1 MKRKFLLLF
10 ICLLSLLSCSQKKL
24 PHYPATDDGIT
35 RMHLDSAAIYTKKH
49 DLHKAMYQLKA
60 AEKRLFNV
68 TQDSLKFLTY
78 YHIAQINAQDG
89 AYKIALEYLKHAA
102 RNANDVKRSHRMT
115 DIYIEKAFIYNQ
127 MGNRDSALNS
137 LQRVE
142 KYKPRIRKDQEKRIE
157 EMRQHIKRHQIVAIS
172 PGKDVEIVQL
182 QDLYEVAL
190 AQRKAVELKLYIA
203 YLLLTLI
210 LVSIGIT
217 IWFRR
222 RMRQQLQFYRLQQQ
236 ETEHNIQLTL
246 RRKDATIDEMKA
258 EIDSKLDEL
267 NQLRYSI
274 KAHNKNI
281 KTSDS
286 IEQVKL
292 GIDTLYTILKGGNLS
307 QMGKREQQALNM
319 IMPNYDYEL
328 SYILNNPRFALT
340 PKECFYYIMEHYG
353 IEDELKAQAFCCTAQ
368 AIRSIKSRIN
378 HCIKN
383 LAAYSPICL

>member
-1 MKRKFLLLF
+1 MKKRFLLWF
-10 ICLLSLLSCSQKKL
+10 ISLLSLLSCSQRKL

-35 RMHLDSAAIYTKKH
+35 QMRLDSAKIYTKRH

-68 TQDSLKFLTY
+68 TEDSLKFLTY
-78 YHIAQINAQDG
+78 YRIAQINAQDG
-89 AYKIALEYLKHAA
+89 AYKLALDYLKHAA
-102 RNANDVKRSHRMT
+102 RHANDVKQSHRMA
-115 DIYIEKAFIYNQ
+115 DIDIEKAFVYNQ
-127 MGNRDSALNS
+127 MGKRDSALNS
-137 LQRVE
+137 LLKAE

-157 EMRQHIKRHQIVAIS
+157 EMRQHIKKHQIVAIS

-190 AQRKAVELKLYIA
+190 AQRKALELKLYIA
-203 YLLLTLI
+203 YLLLALI

-222 RMRQQLQFYRLQQQ
+222 RMRQQLRFYRLQQQ

-258 EIDSKLDEL
+258 EIDNKLNEL
-267 NQLRYSI
+267 NQLRNSI
-274 KAHNKNI
+274 KAHSKNI

-286 IEQVKL
+286 IEQIKL
-292 GIDTLYTILKGGNLS
+292 GIDTLHTILKGGNLS
-307 QMGKREQQALNM
+307 QMGKREQQALNI

-340 PKECFYYIMEHYG
+340 PKECFYYVMEHYE
-353 IEDELKAQAFCCTAQ
+353 IEDELKAQAFCCTSQ
-368 AIRSIKSRIN
+368 AIRSIKSRLRKKLEQN
-378 HCIKN
+378 
-383 LAAYSPICL
+383 

>member
-127 MGNRDSALNS
+127 IGKRDSALNS

-222 RMRQQLQFYRLQQQ
+222 RMRQQLQFYRQQQQ

-286 IEQVKL
+286 IEQIKL

-353 IEDELKAQAFCCTAQ
+353 IEDDLKAQAFCCTAQ
-368 AIRSIKSRIN
+368 AIRSIKSRLKKKLEQN
-378 HCIKN
+378 
-383 LAAYSPICL
+383 

>member
-127 MGNRDSALNS
+127 MGKRDSALNS

-222 RMRQQLQFYRLQQQ
+222 RMRQQLQFYRQQQQ

-286 IEQVKL
+286 IEQIKL

-319 IMPNYDYEL
+319 IIPNYDYEL

-353 IEDELKAQAFCCTAQ
+353 IEDDLKAQAFCCTAQ
-368 AIRSIKSRIN
+368 AIRSIKSRLKKKLEQN
-378 HCIKN
+378 
-383 LAAYSPICL
+383 

>member
-127 MGNRDSALNS
+127 MGKRDSALNS

-172 PGKDVEIVQL
+172 PGKDIEIVQL

-222 RMRQQLQFYRLQQQ
+222 RMRQQLQFYRQQQQ

-286 IEQVKL
+286 IEQIKL

-353 IEDELKAQAFCCTAQ
+353 IEDDLKTQAFCCTAQ
-368 AIRSIKSRIN
+368 AIRSIKSRLKKKLEQN
-378 HCIKN
+378 
-383 LAAYSPICL
+383 

>member
-127 MGNRDSALNS
+127 MGKRDSALNS

-172 PGKDVEIVQL
+172 PGKDIEIVQL

-222 RMRQQLQFYRLQQQ
+222 RMRQQLQFYRQQQQ

-286 IEQVKL
+286 IEQIKL

-328 SYILNNPRFALT
+328 SYTLNNPRFALT

-353 IEDELKAQAFCCTAQ
+353 IEDDLKAQAFCCTAQ
-368 AIRSIKSRIN
+368 AIRSIKSRLKKKLEQN
-378 HCIKN
+378 
-383 LAAYSPICL
+383 

>member
-68 TQDSLKFLTY
+68 TEDSLKFLTY

-127 MGNRDSALNS
+127 MGKRDSALNS

-172 PGKDVEIVQL
+172 PGKDIEIVQL

-286 IEQVKL
+286 IEQIKL
-292 GIDTLYTILKGGNLS
+292 GIDTLYIILKGGNLS

-353 IEDELKAQAFCCTAQ
+353 IEDDLKAQAFCCTAQ
-368 AIRSIKSRIN
+368 AIRSIKSRLKKKLEQN
-378 HCIKN
+378 
-383 LAAYSPICL
+383 

>member
-68 TQDSLKFLTY
+68 TEDSLKFLTY

-172 PGKDVEIVQL
+172 PGKDIEIVQL

-222 RMRQQLQFYRLQQQ
+222 RMRQQLQFYRQQQQ

-286 IEQVKL
+286 IEQIKL
-292 GIDTLYTILKGGNLS
+292 GIDTLYIILKGGNLS

-353 IEDELKAQAFCCTAQ
+353 IEDDLKAQAFCCTAQ
-368 AIRSIKSRIN
+368 AIRSIKSRLKKKLEQN
-378 HCIKN
+378 
-383 LAAYSPICL
+383 

>member
-127 MGNRDSALNS
+127 IGKRDSALNS

-172 PGKDVEIVQL
+172 PGKDIEIVQL

-222 RMRQQLQFYRLQQQ
+222 RMRQQLRFYRLQQQ

-286 IEQVKL
+286 IEQIKL

-353 IEDELKAQAFCCTAQ
+353 IEDDLKAQAFCCTAQ
-368 AIRSIKSRIN
+368 AIRSIKSRLKKKLEQN
-378 HCIKN
+378 
-383 LAAYSPICL
+383 

>member
-68 TQDSLKFLTY
+68 TEDSLKFLTY

-127 MGNRDSALNS
+127 MGKRDSALNS

-172 PGKDVEIVQL
+172 PGKDIEIVQL

-222 RMRQQLQFYRLQQQ
+222 RIRQQLQFYRQQQQ

-286 IEQVKL
+286 IEQIKL

-353 IEDELKAQAFCCTAQ
+353 IEDDQKVQAFCCTAQ
-368 AIRSIKSRIN
+368 AIRSIKSRLKKKLEQN
-378 HCIKN
+378 
-383 LAAYSPICL
+383 

>member
-68 TQDSLKFLTY
+68 TEDSLKFLTY

-127 MGNRDSALNS
+127 MGKRDSALNS

-172 PGKDVEIVQL
+172 PGKDIEIVQL

-222 RMRQQLQFYRLQQQ
+222 RMRQQLQFYRQQQQ

-286 IEQVKL
+286 IEQIKL

-340 PKECFYYIMEHYG
+340 PKECFYYIMEYYG
-353 IEDELKAQAFCCTAQ
+353 IEDDLKAQAFCCTAQ
-368 AIRSIKSRIN
+368 AIRSIKSRLKKKLEQN
-378 HCIKN
+378 
-383 LAAYSPICL
+383 

>member
-1 MKRKFLLLF
+1 MKKRFLLWS
-10 ICLLSLLSCSQKKL
+10 ISLLSLLSCSQRKL

-35 RMHLDSAAIYTKKH
+35 QMRLDSAKIYTKRH

-68 TQDSLKFLTY
+68 TEDSLKFLTY
-78 YHIAQINAQDG
+78 YRIAQINAQDG
-89 AYKIALEYLKHAA
+89 AYKLALDYLKHAA
-102 RNANDVKRSHRMT
+102 RHANDVKRSHRMA
-115 DIYIEKAFIYNQ
+115 DIDIEKAFVYNQ
-127 MGNRDSALNS
+127 MGKRDSALNS
-137 LQRVE
+137 LLKAE

-157 EMRQHIKRHQIVAIS
+157 EMRQRIKKHQIVAIS

-190 AQRKAVELKLYIA
+190 AQRKALELKLYIA
-203 YLLLTLI
+203 YLLLALI

-222 RMRQQLQFYRLQQQ
+222 RMRQQLRFYRLQQQ

-258 EIDSKLDEL
+258 EIDNKLEEL
-267 NQLRYSI
+267 NQLRDSI

-286 IEQVKL
+286 IEQIKL
-292 GIDTLYTILKGGNLS
+292 GIDTLHTILKGGNLS
-307 QMGKREQQALNM
+307 QMGKREQQALNI

-340 PKECFYYIMEHYG
+340 PKECFYYVMEHYE
-353 IEDELKAQAFCCTAQ
+353 IEDELKAQAFCCTSQ
-368 AIRSIKSRIN
+368 AIRSIKSRLRKKLEQN
-378 HCIKN
+378 
-383 LAAYSPICL
+383 

>member
-1 MKRKFLLLF
+1 MKKRFLLWF
-10 ICLLSLLSCSQKKL
+10 ISLLSLLSCSQRKL

-35 RMHLDSAAIYTKKH
+35 QMRLDSAKIYTKRH

-68 TQDSLKFLTY
+68 TEDSLKFLTY
-78 YHIAQINAQDG
+78 YRIAQINAQDG
-89 AYKIALEYLKHAA
+89 AYKLALDYLKHAA
-102 RNANDVKRSHRMT
+102 RHANDVKQSHRMA
-115 DIYIEKAFIYNQ
+115 DIDIEKAFVYNQ
-127 MGNRDSALNS
+127 MGKRDSALNS
-137 LQRVE
+137 LLKAE

-157 EMRQHIKRHQIVAIS
+157 EMRQHIKKHQIVAIS

-190 AQRKAVELKLYIA
+190 AQRKALELKLYIT
-203 YLLLTLI
+203 YLLLALI

-267 NQLRYSI
+267 NQLRDSI
-274 KAHNKNI
+274 KAHSKNI

-286 IEQVKL
+286 IEQIKL
-292 GIDTLYTILKGGNLS
+292 GIDTLHTILKGGNLS
-307 QMGKREQQALNM
+307 QMGKREQQALNI

-340 PKECFYYIMEHYG
+340 PKECFYYVMEHYE
-353 IEDELKAQAFCCTAQ
+353 IEDELKAQAFCCTSQ
-368 AIRSIKSRIN
+368 AIRSIKSRLRKKLEQN
-378 HCIKN
+378 
-383 LAAYSPICL
+383 

>member
-68 TQDSLKFLTY
+68 TEDSLKFLTY

-127 MGNRDSALNS
+127 MGKRDSALNS

-222 RMRQQLQFYRLQQQ
+222 RMRQQLEFYRQQQQ

-286 IEQVKL
+286 IEQFKL

-353 IEDELKAQAFCCTAQ
+353 IEDDLKAQAFCCTAQ
-368 AIRSIKSRIN
+368 AIRSIKSRLKKKLEQN
-378 HCIKN
+378 
-383 LAAYSPICL
+383 

>member
-68 TQDSLKFLTY
+68 TEDSLKFLTY

-127 MGNRDSALNS
+127 MGKRDSALNS

-172 PGKDVEIVQL
+172 PGKDIEIVQL

-222 RMRQQLQFYRLQQQ
+222 RMRQQLQFYRQQQQ

-286 IEQVKL
+286 IEQIKL

-353 IEDELKAQAFCCTAQ
+353 IEDELKAQAFCCTAK
-368 AIRSIKSRIN
+368 AIRSIKSRLKKKLEQN
-378 HCIKN
+378 
-383 LAAYSPICL
+383 

>member
-127 MGNRDSALNS
+127 MGKRDSALNS

-172 PGKDVEIVQL
+172 PGKDIEIVQL

-222 RMRQQLQFYRLQQQ
+222 RMRQQLQFYRQQQQ

-286 IEQVKL
+286 IEQIKL

-353 IEDELKAQAFCCTAQ
+353 IEDDLKAQAFCCTAQ
-368 AIRSIKSRIN
+368 AIRSIKSRLKKKLEQN
-378 HCIKN
+378 
-383 LAAYSPICL
+383 

>member
-68 TQDSLKFLTY
+68 TEDSLKFLTY

-286 IEQVKL
+286 IEQIKL

-368 AIRSIKSRIN
+368 AIRSIKSRLKKKLEQN
-378 HCIKN
+378 
-383 LAAYSPICL
+383 

>member
-286 IEQVKL
+286 IEQIKL

-328 SYILNNPRFALT
+328 SYILYNPRFALT

-368 AIRSIKSRIN
+368 AIRSIKSRLKKKLEQN
-378 HCIKN
+378 
-383 LAAYSPICL
+383 

>member
-102 RNANDVKRSHRMT
+102 RNTNDVKRSHRMT

-127 MGNRDSALNS
+127 MGKRDSALNS

-142 KYKPRIRKDQEKRIE
+142 KYKPRIRKDQEKQIE

-172 PGKDVEIVQL
+172 LGKDIEIVQL

-222 RMRQQLQFYRLQQQ
+222 RMRQQLQFYRQQQQ

-286 IEQVKL
+286 IEQIKL

-353 IEDELKAQAFCCTAQ
+353 IEDDLKAQAFCCTAQ
-368 AIRSIKSRIN
+368 AIRSIKSRLKKKLEQN
-378 HCIKN
+378 
-383 LAAYSPICL
+383 

>member
-102 RNANDVKRSHRMT
+102 RNTNDVKRSHRMT

-127 MGNRDSALNS
+127 MGKRDSALNS

-222 RMRQQLQFYRLQQQ
+222 RMRQQLQFYRQQQQ

-286 IEQVKL
+286 IEQIKL

-328 SYILNNPRFALT
+328 SYIINNPRFALT

-353 IEDELKAQAFCCTAQ
+353 IEDDLKAQAFCCTAQ
-368 AIRSIKSRIN
+368 AIRSIKSRLKKKLEQN
-378 HCIKN
+378 
-383 LAAYSPICL
+383 

>member
-68 TQDSLKFLTY
+68 TEDSLKFLTY

-127 MGNRDSALNS
+127 MGKRDSALNS

-172 PGKDVEIVQL
+172 PGKDIEIVQL

-222 RMRQQLQFYRLQQQ
+222 RIRQQLQFYRQQQQ

-286 IEQVKL
+286 IEQFKL

-353 IEDELKAQAFCCTAQ
+353 IEDDLKAQAFCCTAQ
-368 AIRSIKSRIN
+368 AIRSIKSRLKKKLEQN
-378 HCIKN
+378 
-383 LAAYSPICL
+383 

>member
-1 MKRKFLLLF
+1 MKKRFLLWF
-10 ICLLSLLSCSQKKL
+10 ISLLSLLSCSQRKL

-35 RMHLDSAAIYTKKH
+35 QMRLDSAAIYTKRH

-68 TQDSLKFLTY
+68 TEDSLKFLTY
-78 YHIAQINAQDG
+78 YRIAQINAQDG
-89 AYKIALEYLKHAA
+89 AYKLALDYLKHAA
-102 RNANDVKRSHRMT
+102 RHANDVKRSHRMA
-115 DIYIEKAFIYNQ
+115 DIDIEKAFVYNQ
-127 MGNRDSALNS
+127 MGKRDSALNC
-137 LQRVE
+137 LLKAE

-157 EMRQHIKRHQIVAIS
+157 EMRQRIKKHQIVAIS

-190 AQRKAVELKLYIA
+190 AQRKALELKLYIA
-203 YLLLTLI
+203 YLLLALI

-222 RMRQQLQFYRLQQQ
+222 RMRQQLRFYRLQQQ

-258 EIDSKLDEL
+258 EIDNKLDEL
-267 NQLRYSI
+267 NHLRDSI
-274 KAHNKNI
+274 KAHSKNI

-286 IEQVKL
+286 IEQIKL
-292 GIDTLYTILKGGNLS
+292 GIDTLHTILKGGNLS

-340 PKECFYYIMEHYG
+340 PKECFYYVMEHYG
-353 IEDELKAQAFCCTAQ
+353 IEDELKAQAFCCTSQ
-368 AIRSIKSRIN
+368 AIRSIKSRLRKKLEQN
-378 HCIKN
+378 
-383 LAAYSPICL
+383 

>member
-68 TQDSLKFLTY
+68 TEDSLKFLTY

-127 MGNRDSALNS
+127 MGKRDSALNS

-222 RMRQQLQFYRLQQQ
+222 RMHQQLQFYRQQQQ

-286 IEQVKL
+286 IEQIKL

-340 PKECFYYIMEHYG
+340 PKECFYYIMEYYG
-353 IEDELKAQAFCCTAQ
+353 IEDDLKAQAFCCTAQ
-368 AIRSIKSRIN
+368 AIRSIKSRLKKKLEQN
-378 HCIKN
+378 
-383 LAAYSPICL
+383 

>member
-102 RNANDVKRSHRMT
+102 RNTNDVKRSHRMT

-190 AQRKAVELKLYIA
+190 AQRKAVELRLYIA

-222 RMRQQLQFYRLQQQ
+222 RMHQQLQFYRQQQQ

-286 IEQVKL
+286 IEQIKL

-368 AIRSIKSRIN
+368 AIRSIKSRLKKKLEQN
-378 HCIKN
+378 
-383 LAAYSPICL
+383 

>member
-68 TQDSLKFLTY
+68 TEDSLKFLTY

-102 RNANDVKRSHRMT
+102 RNTNDVKRSHRMT
-115 DIYIEKAFIYNQ
+115 DIYIERAFIYNQ
-127 MGNRDSALNS
+127 MGKRDSALNS

-142 KYKPRIRKDQEKRIE
+142 KYKPRIRKDQEKQIE

-172 PGKDVEIVQL
+172 PGKDIEIVQL

-222 RMRQQLQFYRLQQQ
+222 RMRQQLQFYRQQQQ

-286 IEQVKL
+286 IEQIKL

-353 IEDELKAQAFCCTAQ
+353 IEDDLKAQAFCCTAQ
-368 AIRSIKSRIN
+368 AIRSIKSRLKKKLEQN
-378 HCIKN
+378 
-383 LAAYSPICL
+383 

>member
-1 MKRKFLLLF
+1 MKKRFLLWF
-10 ICLLSLLSCSQKKL
+10 ISLLSLLSCSQRKL

-35 RMHLDSAAIYTKKH
+35 QMRLDSAEIYTKRH

-68 TQDSLKFLTY
+68 TEDSLKFLTY
-78 YHIAQINAQDG
+78 YRIAQINAQDG
-89 AYKIALEYLKHAA
+89 AYKLALDYLKHAA
-102 RNANDVKRSHRMT
+102 RHANDVKRSHRMA
-115 DIYIEKAFIYNQ
+115 DIDIEKAFVYNQ
-127 MGNRDSALNS
+127 MGKRDSALNS
-137 LQRVE
+137 LLKAE

-157 EMRQHIKRHQIVAIS
+157 EMRQHIKKHQIVAIS

-190 AQRKAVELKLYIA
+190 AQRKALELKLYIA
-203 YLLLTLI
+203 YLLLALI

-246 RRKDATIDEMKA
+246 RRKNATIDEMKA
-258 EIDSKLDEL
+258 EIDNKLDEL
-267 NQLRYSI
+267 NQLRDSI

-286 IEQVKL
+286 IEQIKL

-340 PKECFYYIMEHYG
+340 PKECFYYVMEHYG
-353 IEDELKAQAFCCTAQ
+353 IEDELKAQAFCCTSQ
-368 AIRSIKSRIN
+368 AIRSIKSRLRKKLEQN
-378 HCIKN
+378 
-383 LAAYSPICL
+383 

>member
-1 MKRKFLLLF
+1 MKKRFLLWF
-10 ICLLSLLSCSQKKL
+10 ISLLSLLSCSQRKL

-35 RMHLDSAAIYTKKH
+35 QMRLDSAKIYTKRH

-68 TQDSLKFLTY
+68 TEDSLKFLTY
-78 YHIAQINAQDG
+78 YRIAQINAQDG
-89 AYKIALEYLKHAA
+89 AYKLALDYLKHAA
-102 RNANDVKRSHRMT
+102 RHANDVKRSHRMA
-115 DIYIEKAFIYNQ
+115 DIDIEKAFVYNQ
-127 MGNRDSALNS
+127 MGKRDSALNS
-137 LQRVE
+137 LLKAE

-157 EMRQHIKRHQIVAIS
+157 EMRQHIKKHQIVAIS

-190 AQRKAVELKLYIA
+190 AQRKALELKLYIA
-203 YLLLTLI
+203 YLLLALI

-258 EIDSKLDEL
+258 EIDNKLNEL
-267 NQLRYSI
+267 NQLRNSI
-274 KAHNKNI
+274 KAHSKNI

-286 IEQVKL
+286 IEQIKL
-292 GIDTLYTILKGGNLS
+292 GIDTLHTILKGGNLS
-307 QMGKREQQALNM
+307 QMGKREQQALNI

-340 PKECFYYIMEHYG
+340 PKECFYYVMEHYE
-353 IEDELKAQAFCCTAQ
+353 IEDELKAQAFCCTSQ
-368 AIRSIKSRIN
+368 AIRSIKSRLRKKLEQN
-378 HCIKN
+378 
-383 LAAYSPICL
+383 

>member
-102 RNANDVKRSHRMT
+102 RNTNDVKRSHRMT

-127 MGNRDSALNS
+127 MGKRDSALNS

-142 KYKPRIRKDQEKRIE
+142 KYKPRIRKDQEKQIE

-172 PGKDVEIVQL
+172 PGKDIEIVQL

-222 RMRQQLQFYRLQQQ
+222 RMRQQLQFYRQQQQ

-274 KAHNKNI
+274 KSHNKNI

-286 IEQVKL
+286 IEQIKL

-353 IEDELKAQAFCCTAQ
+353 IEDDLKAQAFCCTAQ
-368 AIRSIKSRIN
+368 AIRSIKSRLKKKLEQN
-378 HCIKN
+378 
-383 LAAYSPICL
+383 

>member
-68 TQDSLKFLTY
+68 TEDSLKFLTY

-127 MGNRDSALNS
+127 MGKRDSALNS

-172 PGKDVEIVQL
+172 PGKDIEIVQL

-222 RMRQQLQFYRLQQQ
+222 RMRQQLQFYRQQQQ

-286 IEQVKL
+286 IEQIKL

-340 PKECFYYIMEHYG
+340 PKACFYYIMEHYG
-353 IEDELKAQAFCCTAQ
+353 IEDDLKAQAFCCTAQ
-368 AIRSIKSRIN
+368 AIRSIKSRLKKKLEQN
-378 HCIKN
+378 
-383 LAAYSPICL
+383 

>member
-1 MKRKFLLLF
+1 MKKRFLLWF
-10 ICLLSLLSCSQKKL
+10 ISLLSLLSCSQRKL

-35 RMHLDSAAIYTKKH
+35 QMRLDSAKIYTKRH

-68 TQDSLKFLTY
+68 TEDSLKFLTY
-78 YHIAQINAQDG
+78 YRIAQINAQDG
-89 AYKIALEYLKHAA
+89 AYKLALDYLKHAA
-102 RNANDVKRSHRMT
+102 RHANDVKQSHRMA
-115 DIYIEKAFIYNQ
+115 DIDIEKAFVYNQ
-127 MGNRDSALNS
+127 MGKRDSALNS
-137 LQRVE
+137 LLKAE

-157 EMRQHIKRHQIVAIS
+157 EMRQHIKKHQIVAIS

-190 AQRKAVELKLYIA
+190 AQRKALELKLYIA
-203 YLLLTLI
+203 YLLLALI

-267 NQLRYSI
+267 NQLRDSI
-274 KAHNKNI
+274 KAHSKNI

-286 IEQVKL
+286 IEQIKL
-292 GIDTLYTILKGGNLS
+292 GIDTLHTILKGGNLS
-307 QMGKREQQALNM
+307 QMGKREQQALNI

-340 PKECFYYIMEHYG
+340 PKECFYYVMEHYE
-353 IEDELKAQAFCCTAQ
+353 IEDELKAQAFCCTSQ
-368 AIRSIKSRIN
+368 AIRSIKSRLRKKLEQN
-378 HCIKN
+378 
-383 LAAYSPICL
+383 

>member
-102 RNANDVKRSHRMT
+102 RNTNDVKRSHRMT

-127 MGNRDSALNS
+127 MGKRDSALNS

-222 RMRQQLQFYRLQQQ
+222 RMRQQLQFYRQQQQ

-267 NQLRYSI
+267 NQLRHSI

-286 IEQVKL
+286 IEQIKL

-368 AIRSIKSRIN
+368 AIRSIKSRLKKKLEQN
-378 HCIKN
+378 
-383 LAAYSPICL
+383 

>member
-1 MKRKFLLLF
+1 MKKRFLLWF
-10 ICLLSLLSCSQKKL
+10 ISLLSLLSCNQRKL

-35 RMHLDSAAIYTKKH
+35 QMRLDSAKIYTKRH

-68 TQDSLKFLTY
+68 TEDSLKFLTY
-78 YHIAQINAQDG
+78 YRIAQINAQDG
-89 AYKIALEYLKHAA
+89 AYKLALDYLKHAA
-102 RNANDVKRSHRMT
+102 QHANDVKRSHRMA
-115 DIYIEKAFIYNQ
+115 DIDIEKAFVYNQ
-127 MGNRDSALNS
+127 MGKRDSALNS
-137 LQRVE
+137 LLKAE

-157 EMRQHIKRHQIVAIS
+157 EMRQHIKKHQIVAIS

-190 AQRKAVELKLYIA
+190 AQRKALELKLYIT
-203 YLLLTLI
+203 YLLLALI

-258 EIDSKLDEL
+258 EIDNKLNEL
-267 NQLRYSI
+267 NQLRDSI
-274 KAHNKNI
+274 KTHSKNI

-286 IEQVKL
+286 IEQIKL
-292 GIDTLYTILKGGNLS
+292 GIDTLHTILKGGNLS
-307 QMGKREQQALNM
+307 QMGKREQQALNI

-340 PKECFYYIMEHYG
+340 PKECFYYVMEHYE
-353 IEDELKAQAFCCTAQ
+353 IEDELKAQAFCCTSQ
-368 AIRSIKSRIN
+368 AIRSIKSRLRKKLEQN
-378 HCIKN
+378 
-383 LAAYSPICL
+383 

>member
-1 MKRKFLLLF
+1 MKKRFLLWS
-10 ICLLSLLSCSQKKL
+10 ISLLSLLSCSQRKL

-35 RMHLDSAAIYTKKH
+35 QMRLDSAKIYTKRH

-68 TQDSLKFLTY
+68 TEDSLKFLTY
-78 YHIAQINAQDG
+78 YRIAQINAQDG
-89 AYKIALEYLKHAA
+89 AYKLALDYLKHAA
-102 RNANDVKRSHRMT
+102 RHANDVKQSHRMA
-115 DIYIEKAFIYNQ
+115 DIDIEKAFVYNQ
-127 MGNRDSALNS
+127 MGKRDSALNS
-137 LQRVE
+137 LLKAE

-157 EMRQHIKRHQIVAIS
+157 EMRQHIKKHQIVAIS

-190 AQRKAVELKLYIA
+190 AQRKALELKLYIT
-203 YLLLTLI
+203 YLLLALI

-267 NQLRYSI
+267 NQLRDSI
-274 KAHNKNI
+274 KAHSRNI

-286 IEQVKL
+286 IEQIKL
-292 GIDTLYTILKGGNLS
+292 GIDTLHTILKGGNLS
-307 QMGKREQQALNM
+307 QMGKREQQALNI

-340 PKECFYYIMEHYG
+340 PKECFYYVMEHYE
-353 IEDELKAQAFCCTAQ
+353 IEDELKAQAFCCTSQ
-368 AIRSIKSRIN
+368 AIRSIKSRLRKKLEQN
-378 HCIKN
+378 
-383 LAAYSPICL
+383 

>member
-68 TQDSLKFLTY
+68 TEDSLKFLTY

-127 MGNRDSALNS
+127 MGKRDSALNS

-157 EMRQHIKRHQIVAIS
+157 EMRQHIKRHQIVTIS
-172 PGKDVEIVQL
+172 PGKDIEIVQL

-222 RMRQQLQFYRLQQQ
+222 RMRQQLQFYRQQQQ

-286 IEQVKL
+286 IEQIKL
-292 GIDTLYTILKGGNLS
+292 GIDTLYIILKGGNLS

-353 IEDELKAQAFCCTAQ
+353 IEDDLKAQAFCCTAQ
-368 AIRSIKSRIN
+368 AIRSIKSRLKKKLEQN
-378 HCIKN
+378 
-383 LAAYSPICL
+383 